1 MDEGGRAR
9 HMESYKG
16 AQTQWNMV
24 PQYQIK
30 DQNAFF
36 MHGKIAN
43 IIAERDAA
51 FEERDRALSER
62 KAAIDE
68 RNLVIQ
74 QRDAAISERDSALR
88 ERDIAIETLRFQET
102 TMNTAW
108 NSTIQRGSKRVHH
121 VANYPLV
128 AAYNTKEG
136 PITNAFPLQAVSSE
150 ARKVPQEK
158 LTKRKKVV
166 PSKSQLKVKKISE
179 DLNRHVT
186 TDWSKAEWDAQHL
199 GLMKEIVYDG
209 STMPIPVCSCTGV
222 QHQCYK
228 WGNGGWQSSCCTT
241 TTSQYP
247 LPQMSNKRHSRI
259 GGRKMSG
266 NVFSRLLTRLV
277 AEGHD
282 TRLPLDLKEHWA
294 KHGTNRYITIR

>member
-1 MDEGGRAR
+1 MDKGGRAR
-9 HMESYKG
+9 HMEFYKG
-16 AQTQWNMV
+16 AHSQWNMV
-24 PQYQIK
+24 PQYQMK
-30 DQNAFF
+30 DQNAFL
-36 MHGKIAN
+36 MPGKIAH

-62 KAAIDE
+62 KAALEE
-68 RNLVIQ
+68 RDSAIQ
-74 QRDAAISERDSALR
+74 LRDAAISERDSALR
-88 ERDIAIETLRFQET
+88 EREIALEALRFQET
-102 TMNTAW
+102 TMSTAW
-108 NSTIQRGSKRVHH
+108 NNTIQRGSKRVHH

-136 PITNAFPLQAVSSE
+136 AITDAFPLQAISSE
-150 ARKVPQEK
+150 GVKAHQEK
-158 LTKRKKVV
+158 PRKPKKFVS
-166 PSKSQLKVKKISE
+166 SKSQLKAKKINE

-186 TDWSKAEWDAQHL
+186 TDWSKAEWDAKNL
-199 GLMKEIVYDG
+199 GSMKQIIYDE

-241 TTSQYP
+241 TKSQYP
-247 LPQMSNKRHSRI
+247 LPQLPNKRHSRM

-266 NVFSRLLTRLV
+266 NVFSRLLTRLA

-282 TRLPLDLKEHWA
+282 TRMPLDLKEHWA